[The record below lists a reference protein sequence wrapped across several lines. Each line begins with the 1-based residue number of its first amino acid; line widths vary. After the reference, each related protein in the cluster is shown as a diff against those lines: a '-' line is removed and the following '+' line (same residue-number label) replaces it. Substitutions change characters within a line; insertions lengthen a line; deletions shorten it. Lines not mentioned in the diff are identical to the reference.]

1 MSDILRPARLE
12 TAGEGR
18 YVAADG
24 RLVLARRPA
33 GWEMRAYHP
42 NDARWLQQ
50 VSRAQRDRNGIVV
63 RFDTMR
69 QARVAIAAMLH
80 DLPMPPRGT
89 LRHTLRRRKDGS
101 FQASTGERLVRDGD
115 GWRFVARPGT
125 LLDPHLMFS
134 VRTVNEAR
142 AALRIAHME
151 MEIIPF

>member
-1 MSDILRPARLE
+1 MSDTLKPVRLE

-18 YVAADG
+18 YLAADG
-24 RLVLARRPA
+24 RLVLARRPN

-42 NDARWLQQ
+42 NDERWLQQ
-50 VSRAQRDRNGIVV
+50 VSGAPRDRNGVLA
-63 RFDTMR
+63 RFDTLR

-101 FQASTGERLVRDGD
+101 FMASTGERLVRDGD
-115 GWRFVARPGT
+115 GWRFEPRPGT

-134 VRTVNEAR
+134 VRTVSEAR
-142 AALRIAHME
+142 AALRIAHLE